1 MKTQSVRDVAPG
13 RSSRDRRS
21 LMAVGT
27 VTAVLAGLHLVD
39 HALRGRQVAAHG
51 LDPAW
56 DHSGWPAGDAVTPY
70 TFSLVAVSVI
80 LLGGLVLT
88 RRGTVWAGY
97 WLGAS
102 LVLGA
107 IVTVVHF
114 LPTAKQESPAVIYG
128 SWPGRP
134 LAGAVAVAITFSIV
148 VALVVMAVTAVRVR
162 RRSGTWT

>member
-1 MKTQSVRDVAPG
+1 MTTQPVRDAAPVK
-13 RSSRDRRS
+13 SSRDRRS

-39 HALRGRQVAAHG
+39 HALRGRQVDAHG

-56 DHSGWPAGDAVTPY
+56 NHSGWPAGDTVTPY
-70 TFSLVAVSVI
+70 TFSLVAVALV
-80 LLGGLVLT
+80 LVGGLVLT
-88 RRGTVWAGY
+88 GRGKAWAGY

-114 LPTAKQESPAVIYG
+114 LPTAKQESPSVIYN

-134 LAGAVAVAITFSIV
+134 VAGAVAVAITFSIV
-148 VALVVMAVTAVRVR
+148 AALVVMAITAVRVR